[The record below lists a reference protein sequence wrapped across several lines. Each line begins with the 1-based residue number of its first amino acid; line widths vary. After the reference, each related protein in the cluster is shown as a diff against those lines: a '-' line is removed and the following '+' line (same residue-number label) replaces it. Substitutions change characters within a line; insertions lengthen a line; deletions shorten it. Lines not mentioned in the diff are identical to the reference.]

1 MGKNEIKIRVWDKE
15 KKRMIYKNIQS
26 LIFAHHGLVVEY
38 HIPPM
43 QSHLKVYDGIIM
55 LSSGLFDEDGKEIY
69 RGDICSNEVAKWE
82 IIFHTGCFCGK
93 RIGGSD
99 GTQNTHLALRA
110 IRGLRIIGN
119 IYETP
124 ELLKTDI

>member
-1 MGKNEIKIRVWDKE
+1 MKKNEIEIRIWDKGDNKMKYADIE
-15 KKRMIYKNIQS
+15 HFDDMVGFRFEHKSIEADGEPDMI
-26 LIFAHHGLVVEY
+26 E
-38 HIPPM
+38 
-43 QSHLKVYDGIIM
+43 IM
-55 LSSGLFDEDGKEIY
+55 LFSGRLDEDRKKIFD
-69 RGDICSNEVAKWE
+69 GDICSNEVAKWE